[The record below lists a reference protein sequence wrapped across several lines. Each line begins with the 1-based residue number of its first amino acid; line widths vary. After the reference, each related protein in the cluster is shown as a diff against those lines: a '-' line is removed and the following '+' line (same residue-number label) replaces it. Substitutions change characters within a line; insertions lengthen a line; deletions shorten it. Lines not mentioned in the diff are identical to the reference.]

1 MHLFGKDLSREVA
14 IVAEAGV
21 NHEGDPEAA
30 LLLLRL
36 AKQAGADAIKFQTYT
51 PARYASASDP
61 ARLERVGRFALDEA
75 THRRLAAEARRLGI
89 VFFSTAVSEDVVPL
103 LAELCPAIKIAS
115 ADLTFEPVLRAA
127 ARTGKPVILSTGL
140 GTAWEID
147 QAVDWVRQEVGAAA
161 LPDRLVLLQCVV
173 AYPTPLEQANVASVA
188 FLKDRYGLTVGYS
201 NHVIGLEPC
210 LAAVALGARLL
221 EVHFTDRREG
231 RSFRD
236 HELSL
241 EPAELAELVA
251 RAPKV
256 AACLG
261 SYGKARQPAE
271 TALLPIVRKG
281 VVAARDLAADTRL
294 AAEDLMYARPASE
307 FPAAALPSLLGRRLT
322 IALKRGELVPRA
334 GVAD

>member
-1 MHLFGKDLSREVA
+1 MQLFGKDLSREVA

-30 LLLLRL
+30 LRLLRL
-36 AKQAGADAIKFQTYT
+36 AKQAGADAIKFQSYT

-75 THRRLAAEARRLGI
+75 THRRLAAEAARLGI

-115 ADLTFEPVLRAA
+115 ADLTFEPVVRAA

-140 GTAWEID
+140 GTPWEID
-147 QAVDWVRQEVGAAA
+147 QAVDWVRQEVGAA
-161 LPDRLVLLQCVV
+161 LPQRLVLLQCVV
-173 AYPTPLEQANVASVA
+173 AYPTPLDQANVASVG

-221 EVHFTDRREG
+221 EVHVTDRREG

-241 EPAELAELVA
+241 EPAELAELVM

-256 AACLG
+256 AASLG
-261 SYGKARQPAE
+261 SYGKSRQAAE

-281 VVAARDLAADTRL
+281 VVAARDLGAGTRL
-294 AAEDLMYARPASE
+294 AADDLMYARPATE
-307 FPAAALPSLLGRRLT
+307 FPAAELPRLIGRRLT
-322 IALKRGELVPRA
+322 VALKRGELVPRA
-334 GVAD
+334 GIAD